1 MGNLDKDVAIVTG
14 AAVGLGEAVARLFVA
29 EGARVL
35 ITDVDEPTGAAL
47 AHDLGENARFLR
59 LDVTREEDW
68 QAAVAFTEQEFGPVT
83 VLVNNAGIA
92 DQVPF
97 EQLDVARFQKTLDI
111 NQVSVLLSYRTVT
124 PSMDKA
130 GRGSIVNI
138 SSVSGFKGYAG
149 QVAYSGSKFAMR
161 GMTRAAANEL
171 VGRNIRV
178 NSVHPG
184 GMNTPMLE
192 HLRVQNPEVVA
203 EGEATTPM
211 KRFAETS
218 EIAEGVLFFAS
229 RRSSYCTGSELV
241 MDGGIMA

>member
-1 MGNLDKDVAIVTG
+1 MGDLDNEVAIVTG

-29 EGARVL
+29 EGAKVL
-35 ITDVDEPTGAAL
+35 ITDIDEAPGQAL
-47 AHDLGENARFLR
+47 AEELGANARFHR
-59 LDVTREEDW
+59 LDVANEADW
-68 QAAVAFTEQEFGPVT
+68 QAAVAYAEQEFGPIT
-83 VLVNNAGIA
+83 ICVNNAGIA

-97 EQLDVARFQKTLDI
+97 EQLDVERFQRTIDI

-130 GRGSIVNI
+130 GHGSIVNI

-161 GMTRAAANEL
+161 GMTRAGANEL

-178 NSVHPG
+178 NSIHPG

-192 HLRVQNPEVVA
+192 HLRAQNPQVVA

-211 KRFAETS
+211 KRFAETR

-229 RRSSYCTGSELV
+229 SRSSYCTGSELV
-241 MDGGIMA
+241 MDGGILA